1 MFPSLING
9 STIDWFSEWPEEALL
24 GVGKGQLQDVEI
36 ELGLE
41 GKLDQFVEVFK
52 TIHKSV
58 EVESIKFKAELN
70 RVNHVTPTIYLELLE
85 TYKRVLK

>member
-9 STIDWFSEWPEEALL
+9 STIDWFSEWPEEALI
-24 GVGKGQLQDVEI
+24 GVGKGQLRDVEV

-41 GKLDQFVEVFK
+41 GQLDVFVEVFK

-58 EVESIKFKAELN
+58 EKESISFKSELS
-70 RVNHVTPTIYLELLE
+70 RINHVTPTIYLELLD